1 MAVALD
7 ILSPE
12 RRLLAQDVD
21 MVVIPGAEGDLGVLP
36 GHSKLITVLRPGLID
51 LYQGNEMIDRFLVR
65 GGFAEVTETR
75 CTVLADAIMRPSEVN
90 EAGLRAWLGEC
101 GLDQAD
107 ISAMQGLIAATPASV
122 AARAASRADIAP

>member
-1 MAVALD
+1 MPVALD

-21 MVVIPGAEGDLGVLP
+21 MVVIPGVEGDLGVLP

-51 LYQGNEMIDRFLVR
+51 LYQGQEMIDRFLVR
-65 GGFAEVTETR
+65 GGFAEVTETG

-90 EAGLRAWLGEC
+90 EAGLRDWLSAC

-107 ISAMQGLIAATPASV
+107 ISAMQGLIAGTPGSV

>member
-1 MAVALD
+1 MPVALD

-21 MVVIPGAEGDLGVLP
+21 MVVIPGVEGDLGVLP

-51 LYQGNEMIDRFLVR
+51 LYQGQAMIDRFLVR
-65 GGFAEVTETR
+65 GGFAEVTETG

-90 EAGLRAWLGEC
+90 EAGLRDWLRDC

-107 ISAMQGLIAATPASV
+107 ISAMQGLIAGTPGSV
-122 AARAASRADIAP
+122 AALAASRADIAP